1 MEIGLIGSI
10 WTPFGEVEL
19 APQDRY
25 LLQAASVDPLQFSDL
40 RIHLWALLELKHETW
55 GVSDVAAPVLRLIGQ
70 PAHRPSIAGASVQ
83 SAVLNSVTAL
93 AGTWA
98 LAHPEAFEC
107 AAAGAFEFDKEGLHR
122 ELGALRESLTCSAR
136 AIESIT
142 SAARSAESA
151 RLHDYSQK
159 MRAMASEVPQM
170 QEIAQTISCPDE
182 PLPTDLRVAWD
193 ARAVDIESD
202 KLRDAT
208 GRDNS
213 NIRVIPG
220 PTVSRQSPSSNQT
233 LGQVLRNRRKEIGLS
248 QQELA
253 LKLGIKP
260 AHIAQLESDRG
271 PRPSF
276 QLLSRAANALGLDKD
291 RLFQLTETGAKSVS
305 VAHKVLPNPKDSG
318 QVFASF
324 ARNRALLDRYNVKPQ
339 ELKALSQV
347 SLMGKV
353 TDGEALLFILE
364 AIRMTTRSSFTDA
377 IRAKAQ
383 PIWDRELKHP
393 FVRGLLTTS

>member
-83 SAVLNSVTAL
+83 SAVLNSVTGR

-98 LAHPEAFEC
+98 LAHPGGFEC

-151 RLHDYSQK
+151 RMPDYF
-159 MRAMASEVPQM
+159 P
-170 QEIAQTISCPDE
+170 
-182 PLPTDLRVAWD
+182 
-193 ARAVDIESD
+193 
-202 KLRDAT
+202 
-208 GRDNS
+208 

-220 PTVSRQSPSSNQT
+220 PTVSRQSPSSNQM

-324 ARNRALLDRYNVKPQ
+324 GRNRALLDRYNVKPQ

-364 AIRMTTRSSFTDA
+364 AIRKAGNTD
-377 IRAKAQ
+377 
-383 PIWDRELKHP
+383 E
-393 FVRGLLTTS
+393 